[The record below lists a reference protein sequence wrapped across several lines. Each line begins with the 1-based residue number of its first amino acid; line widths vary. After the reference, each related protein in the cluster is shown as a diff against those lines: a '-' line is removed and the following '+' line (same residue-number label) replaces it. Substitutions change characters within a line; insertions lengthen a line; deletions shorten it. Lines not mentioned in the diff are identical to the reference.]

1 MVSSIWVGWDPGSF
15 RSQSALCASPL
26 RSRPWPAAICQACWP
41 KAAEPQPPASSAAS
55 PEHPASAATSSYAGR
70 RQPVGVGVGEEHNQ
84 PFRSSPGSAWGR
96 AWGAGGLSP
105 SSCAREGL
113 TKGRF
118 CSRMLVPSW
127 KLHIKKHK
135 LVRFFSKPPVG
146 RCHAA
151 SCYFQGWM
159 AGSTAGGLMP
169 VPSSMASELPSSD

>member
-1 MVSSIWVGWDPGSF
+1 MEWEERKRARPQSKPGLILRGFLSSHSPLDSIGSLACCGVSSIWVGWDPGSF

-41 KAAEPQPPASSAAS
+41 KAAEPQPPASSAVS

-118 CSRMLVPSW
+118 CSRVLVPSW

-135 LVRFFSKPPVG
+135 LG
-146 RCHAA
+146 
-151 SCYFQGWM
+151 
-159 AGSTAGGLMP
+159 
-169 VPSSMASELPSSD
+169 